1 MPNQVRKL
9 RKFQGLGVWI
19 FSGTTYS
26 IFVIFG
32 KMFYPNLQSFVW
44 RRNVVV
50 ILALKYGG
58 QKATDTESVFEF
70 SYRREYIL

>member
-1 MPNQVRKL
+1 
-9 RKFQGLGVWI
+9 
-19 FSGTTYS
+19 
-26 IFVIFG
+26 
-32 KMFYPNLQSFVW
+32 MFYPNLQGFVW

-58 QKATDTESVFEF
+58 QKATVTESVFEF

>member
-1 MPNQVRKL
+1 
-9 RKFQGLGVWI
+9 
-19 FSGTTYS
+19 
-26 IFVIFG
+26 
-32 KMFYPNLQSFVW
+32 MFYPNLQSFVW

-70 SYRREYIL
+70 SYRREYILWRTQKVKVIFILRDARS